1 MKGQTSIRK
10 KIKREQQNRKRERER
25 ERERWEKGIRKI
37 IWADRD
43 DSFIVTS
50 KTGFVGFS

>member
-1 MKGQTSIRK
+1 MKGQTSIWK
-10 KIKREQQNRKRERER
+10 KLRESSKTERERER

>member
-1 MKGQTSIRK
+1 MEE
-10 KIKREQQNRKRERER
+10 IKREQQNRKRERER
-25 ERERWEKGIRKI
+25 ERERWEKRIRKI